1 MCGIIGI
8 VSRARPE
15 RDVVVQMRDSLRHR
29 GPDNDGLWQSEDG
42 SVTLGHRRLAIIDLL
57 PRGRQPMSDGSGK
70 LWITFN
76 GEIYNY
82 RELRRE
88 LEARG
93 HQFRTATDTEVILE
107 AYSAWGR
114 DCLTRLNGMFAFG
127 LYDSTKRVVLMA
139 RDRAGEK
146 PLFYCHKAGRLAL
159 VSELKALMADPMFQR
174 QLDPEGLDYFL
185 ASVYVPGVNCILKG
199 VRKLPPAHAASYD
212 IEKDHLE
219 IWPYWQVPE
228 PVSDLESRSDE
239 FVEELESCCRML

>member
-1 MCGIIGI
+1 MCGILGI
-8 VSRARPE
+8 VGRRSLAQE
-15 RDVVVQMRDSLRHR
+15 IAIQMRDSLQHR
-29 GPDNDGLWQSEDG
+29 GPDDEGVWQSEDRTV
-42 SVTLGHRRLAIIDLL
+42 SLGHRRLAIIDLSS
-57 PRGRQPMSDGSGK
+57 RGHQPMSDSSGK

-174 QLDPEGLDYFL
+174 QL
-185 ASVYVPGVNCILKG
+185 
-199 VRKLPPAHAASYD
+199 
-212 IEKDHLE
+212 
-219 IWPYWQVPE
+219 
-228 PVSDLESRSDE
+228 
-239 FVEELESCCRML
+239 